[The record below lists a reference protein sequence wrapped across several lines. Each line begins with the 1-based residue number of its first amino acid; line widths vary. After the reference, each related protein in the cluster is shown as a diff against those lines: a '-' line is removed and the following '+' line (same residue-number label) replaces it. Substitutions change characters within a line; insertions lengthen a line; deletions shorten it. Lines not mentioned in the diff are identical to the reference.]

1 MINNI
6 DELDELSEGGRGLQL
21 MWQLTDEL
29 NYTHTPPH
37 KNCLLLVK
45 NFPIETVDN
54 SEQLNEFSNLKPVKF
69 FFNRFKFING
79 KGNLQ
84 NPIGNRLLQKICLK
98 VNTDLNTVAQVLQW
112 YEQLEYLPIPKK
124 ILDQCKLALIE
135 GFTNAVRHAHK
146 GMPIETPIELEVTV
160 FKGRLEMKIW
170 DYGQPFDLQARL
182 REILSSKSTFSTQR
196 N

>member
-1 MINNI
+1 MTDNI
-6 DELDELSEGGRGLQL
+6 DELPEGGRGLQL
-21 MWQLTDEL
+21 MWLLTDEL
-29 NYTHTPPH
+29 NYTHAPPH

-45 NFPIETVDN
+45 NYPIEIVDN
-54 SEQLNEFSNLKPVKF
+54 SEQFNEFSNLKPGKKIL
-69 FFNRFKFING
+69 NRFKFISC

-84 NPIGNRLLQKICLK
+84 NPLGNLPIQKICLK

-112 YEQLEYLPIPKK
+112 YEQLEQLPIPKK

-146 GMPIETPIELEVTV
+146 DMPIETPIELEVTV
-160 FKGRLEMKIW
+160 FTGRLEMKVW
-170 DYGQPFDLQARL
+170 DYGQPFDLKARL
-182 REILSSKSTFSTQR
+182 REILNSNSTFSTPM

>member
-1 MINNI
+1 MTDNI
-6 DELDELSEGGRGLQL
+6 DELAEGGRGLQL
-21 MWQLTDEL
+21 MWLISDEL
-29 NYTHTPPH
+29 NYTHTPAQ
-37 KNCLLLVK
+37 KNCLFLVK
-45 NFPIETVDN
+45 NYPIEPVYN
-54 SEQLNEFSNLKPVKF
+54 SEQFNDFSNLKPLKKIL
-69 FFNRFKFING
+69 NRLKFISC

-84 NPIGNRLLQKICLK
+84 NPIGDQLLQKICLK

-112 YEQLEYLPIPKK
+112 YEQLEHLPIPQR

-160 FKGRLEMKIW
+160 FNGRLEIKVW
-170 DYGQPFDLQARL
+170 DYGQPFDLKAKL
-182 REILSSKSTFSTQR
+182 REILSSKSTFSTQM